1 MSTFPGKSVH
11 RWIPSRTIHLP
22 PVQLEDVRVYQH
34 RRGYG
39 QDEVRGGCSCCTKRA
54 TDVATFT
61 QCPRN
66 IAPRWH
72 KDITV
77 TAKNLAPDRIWRHKK
92 DTMGPRQNL
101 ILSKIKPAML
111 EMSPGTKWRLF
122 ARGRNHSLHCTEI
135 PSELLIHAMLIL
147 TIACFMYSFSIT
159 NFPNINQHRESGR
172 RCGWPA

>member
-66 IAPRWH
+66 IAPLWH

-92 DTMGPRQNL
+92 DTVGPRQNL
-101 ILSKIKPAML
+101 ILSKNTGVFRPYIAVKRVVTNPVNTNTL
-111 EMSPGTKWRLF
+111 TYK
-122 ARGRNHSLHCTEI
+122 I
-135 PSELLIHAMLIL
+135 LLRA
-147 TIACFMYSFSIT
+147 
-159 NFPNINQHRESGR
+159 RESLAFIDLYFAFVLCIR
-172 RCGWPA
+172 FQ